1 MQFDEL
7 ERLFSKS
14 RLDTYYRIFPND
26 KEKAISYY
34 QLNIQISEA
43 LYPLLSSFEIVLRN
57 SIHNSCSIHFKSEN
71 WFEQIKYPE
80 LIDQINIAKSKIALS
95 NKAYSIDKLVSE
107 LTLGF
112 WTMLFNKKY
121 AKDFW
126 KPLMFVFP
134 MISKEQKQR
143 SLIAYKLNNTR
154 KFRNRIFHF
163 EPICNDLKMLSLN
176 YQTILELLKWINT
189 DIVKWTSQIDR
200 FEILFEKILQLNLIN
215 NYPD

>member
-7 ERLFSKS
+7 ERLFSKR

-95 NKAYSIDKLVSE
+95 NKTYSIDKLVSE

-121 AKDFW
+121 SKDFW

-134 MISKEQKQR
+134 MISKEQK
-143 SLIAYKLNNTR
+143 LNS
-154 KFRNRIFHF
+154 I
-163 EPICNDLKMLSLN
+163 
-176 YQTILELLKWINT
+176 
-189 DIVKWTSQIDR
+189 QI
-200 FEILFEKILQLNLIN
+200 K
-215 NYPD
+215 

>member
-1 MQFDEL
+1 
-7 ERLFSKS
+7 
-14 RLDTYYRIFPND
+14 
-26 KEKAISYY
+26 
-34 QLNIQISEA
+34 
-43 LYPLLSSFEIVLRN
+43 
-57 SIHNSCSIHFKSEN
+57 
-71 WFEQIKYPE
+71 
-80 LIDQINIAKSKIALS
+80 
-95 NKAYSIDKLVSE
+95 
-107 LTLGF
+107 
-112 WTMLFNKKY
+112 MLFNKKY

-143 SLIAYKLNNTR
+143 RLIAYKLNNTR

-176 YQTILELLKWINT
+176 HQTILELLKWINT

-215 NYPD
+215 NNPRS